1 MATGNDPKEKGLLLQ
16 TPLSRYPPKPNTI
29 PITSVLATRA
39 TRKTT
44 RFSVRDAK
52 YNAAGAMHRVAWA
65 LQDSKAIGQIC
76 EKPLENLW
84 FTSEED
90 RNRTTHKFPGKLAL
104 RHHARR
110 EIRRAPISWFE
121 TTRNTIHQDQL
132 ALTTIPIMQFSLCSD
147 AFRFHVANIC
157 FDNALMSDL
166 FTKGINKSIGIAAA
180 SADYFLKLLIIP
192 AQ

>member
-1 MATGNDPKEKGLLLQ
+1 MARSHLSPVATCRQTVEAFLAPPSTAWQRMATGNDPKEKGLLLQ

-76 EKPLENLW
+76 EKPWENLW
-84 FTSEED
+84 FLSGED
-90 RNRTTHKFPGKLAL
+90 RNRTFGCFPYV
-104 RHHARR
+104 
-110 EIRRAPISWFE
+110 FE
-121 TTRNTIHQDQL
+121 EFERYSDKIPRDRNSVQLTIKQRL
-132 ALTTIPIMQFSLCSD
+132 SE
-147 AFRFHVANIC
+147 RWR
-157 FDNALMSDL
+157 
-166 FTKGINKSIGIAAA
+166 
-180 SADYFLKLLIIP
+180 
-192 AQ
+192 